1 MIEIGAGVWTSPE
14 KVDTTKRLFYNN
26 RQGGVPMSKK
36 KIRTEYDKAFKFEA
50 VKLSEKSNQNV
61 EEVAK
66 DLGIAVSNLHRWRRE
81 YRNASTQ
88 AFPGKGHQA
97 EEDEEVR
104 RLRQEVATL
113 KQERDILKK
122 ALGIFS
128 TTKWRYMLSS
138 NSIKMSFQST

>member
-1 MIEIGAGVWTSPE
+1 MP
-14 KVDTTKRLFYNN
+14 
-26 RQGGVPMSKK
+26 KK

-50 VKLSEKSNQNV
+50 IKLSEKSNQNV

-128 TTKWRYMLSS
+128 TTK
-138 NSIKMSFQST
+138 

>member
-1 MIEIGAGVWTSPE
+1 
-14 KVDTTKRLFYNN
+14 
-26 RQGGVPMSKK
+26 
-36 KIRTEYDKAFKFEA
+36 
-50 VKLSEKSNQNV
+50 LSEKSNQNV

-128 TTKWRYMLSS
+128 TTK
-138 NSIKMSFQST
+138 

>member
-1 MIEIGAGVWTSPE
+1 
-14 KVDTTKRLFYNN
+14 
-26 RQGGVPMSKK
+26 MSKK
-36 KIRTEYDKAFKFEA
+36 KVRIEYDKAFKLEA
-50 VKLSEKSNQNV
+50 VKLSESSKQSV

-81 YRNASTQ
+81 YRSASIQ
-88 AFPGKGHQA
+88 AFPGKGHQS

-113 KQERDILKK
+113 RQERDILKK

-128 TTKWRYMLSS
+128 TTK
-138 NSIKMSFQST
+138 

>member
-1 MIEIGAGVWTSPE
+1 
-14 KVDTTKRLFYNN
+14 
-26 RQGGVPMSKK
+26 MSKK

-97 EEDEEVR
+97 EEVR
-104 RLRQEVATL
+104 CF
-113 KQERDILKK
+113 
-122 ALGIFS
+122 GIVD
-128 TTKWRYMLSS
+128 TPR
-138 NSIKMSFQST
+138 SIVYCS